1 MKIRRKKILLSGI
14 AVTVAGVLGVG
25 ALLQTSISVQASP
38 AMMPGI
44 EEIVNETSKDEP
56 FRILEIVDSEA
67 EAEIG
72 YYVSGQEPYI
82 KLYKDENG
90 NAMSFSSLEDGLS
103 KLSEKQRKEFATNKK
118 TDENGNVSSAGKN
131 IESLCGD
138 SAEEYPLA
146 YSEYKEQYFVSSE
159 DGWKRVDFVDA
170 DGNPRTDTVKIR
182 GHYQENTAG
191 NGQYTKEEQTY
202 YPIRKNVTE
211 DNAKTNKY
219 RENIENFYY
228 SDDEEAQAPYALT
241 FAEVKNEDVNNALK
255 DANDRGQT
263 TILPEY
269 DYSNGKYGYYENV
282 YADFTEDIA
291 NNIQNNIFKFPG
303 ENPVVDESRAV
314 LIQDNTPQ
322 GASAFTAGEEAEFST
337 VNDGSETTAASQSEF
352 AGETSD
358 NSGADAFSTGNF
370 GDGTSDGDAQ
380 IPSSQDTSQTAGMAD
395 ELTDNAQAEEQT
407 SKGRTILLG
416 FANEETKGTT
426 ENPYIYLGENIQ
438 AYPYYKYTLVGDL
451 EKIKALA

>member
-263 TILPEY
+263 TILPE
-269 DYSNGKYGYYENV
+269 
-282 YADFTEDIA
+282 
-291 NNIQNNIFKFPG
+291 
-303 ENPVVDESRAV
+303 
-314 LIQDNTPQ
+314 
-322 GASAFTAGEEAEFST
+322 
-337 VNDGSETTAASQSEF
+337 
-352 AGETSD
+352 
-358 NSGADAFSTGNF
+358 
-370 GDGTSDGDAQ
+370 
-380 IPSSQDTSQTAGMAD
+380 
-395 ELTDNAQAEEQT
+395 
-407 SKGRTILLG
+407 
-416 FANEETKGTT
+416 
-426 ENPYIYLGENIQ
+426 
-438 AYPYYKYTLVGDL
+438 
-451 EKIKALA
+451 